1 MEVTVKLTVDQ
12 LNAILTALNELPIK
26 TGFGPV
32 IRDIIEQVRPQ
43 IPESAPTETT
53 DAANDQTAESAGQIV
68 N

>member
-1 MEVTVKLTVDQ
+1 MEVTVKLSVDT
-12 LNAILTALNELPIK
+12 LNAILTALNEMPIK

-32 IRDIIEQVRPQ
+32 IRDIIEQVRHQ
-43 IPESAPTETT
+43 IPEQAPAEAT

>member
-12 LNAILTALNELPIK
+12 LNAFLTALIELPIM

-43 IPESAPTETT
+43 IPESAPAETT

>member
-43 IPESAPTETT
+43 IPEPTETT

>member
-1 MEVTVKLTVDQ
+1 MEVTVKLSVDT
-12 LNAILTALNELPIK
+12 LNAILTALNEMPIK

>member
-26 TGFGPV
+26 TGFGLV

-43 IPESAPTETT
+43 IPEPTETT